1 MRIVNDYP
9 TTALC
14 KCIKKITKGTI
25 SVLQSKW
32 KLMCTNS
39 FYFIQRCKSLRQQ
52 SYIQEPSKDFLIFPV
67 SISTI
72 SVDISYIWGGFPQI
86 KDKLYILLYDCRHV
100 TIITVFFW
108 TANGQWNQWGHWS
121 GCSKS
126 CDGGWER
133 RIRICQG
140 AAVTGQQCEGTGE
153 EIRRCSEQRCPGEM
167 QI

>member
-1 MRIVNDYP
+1 MCRHPPLLSLLAVSGGLSSLTQVN
-9 TTALC
+9 
-14 KCIKKITKGTI
+14 
-25 SVLQSKW
+25 
-32 KLMCTNS
+32 NN
-39 FYFIQRCKSLRQQ
+39 
-52 SYIQEPSKDFLIFPV
+52 
-67 SISTI
+67 
-72 SVDISYIWGGFPQI
+72 
-86 KDKLYILLYDCRHV
+86 LYILLYDCHYVTTV
-100 TIITVFFW
+100 TIFFQ

-153 EIRRCSEQRCPGEM
+153 EVRRCSEQRCPGEM